1 MGLRVASGIFR
12 EIPEIF
18 RELKFSEI
26 TEILKS
32 LKIIN
37 NEITEIF
44 NIQLKFSNRETFPE
58 IQITN
63 LYTLIN

>member
-44 NIQLKFSNRETFPE
+44 NIQLKCSNRETFP
-58 IQITN
+58 
-63 LYTLIN
+63 YTLIN